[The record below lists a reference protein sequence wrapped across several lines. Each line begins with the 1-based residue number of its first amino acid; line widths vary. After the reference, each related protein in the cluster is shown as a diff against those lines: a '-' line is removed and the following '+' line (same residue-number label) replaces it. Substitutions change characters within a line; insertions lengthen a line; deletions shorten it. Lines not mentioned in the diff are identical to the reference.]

1 MVEEEEGEGTA
12 LTSGTE
18 VTTETSVVD
27 DEGTVAVSTGV
38 TKGMVWVVTAEV
50 EEEEETINS
59 GIETATDVPVAALG
73 EDGTPGNMGVVSS
86 AADEEG
92 DSVTVTVSG
101 PSSTEVVEDEEETIS
116 DDDGVGVIWKVVSGN
131 LKDDIATGVPVT
143 VVLGLTILLMNCEE
157 ELIGWSS
164 AVVEGV

>member
-1 MVEEEEGEGTA
+1 M
-12 LTSGTE
+12 
-18 VTTETSVVD
+18 
-27 DEGTVAVSTGV
+27 
-38 TKGMVWVVTAEV
+38 VTAEV
-50 EEEEETINS
+50 EEDEDTINS
-59 GIETATDVPVAALG
+59 GIETATDVPAATSGEEVKPITMEVDPVA
-73 EDGTPGNMGVVSS
+73 V
-86 AADEEG
+86 DEEG

-101 PSSTEVVEDEEETIS
+101 PSSTEVAEDEEETIS

-143 VVLGLTILLMNCEE
+143 VVLGLTILLVNCEE

>member
-1 MVEEEEGEGTA
+1 M
-12 LTSGTE
+12 
-18 VTTETSVVD
+18 
-27 DEGTVAVSTGV
+27 
-38 TKGMVWVVTAEV
+38 VTAEV
-50 EEEEETINS
+50 EEDEDTINS
-59 GIETATDVPVAALG
+59 GIETATDVPAATSGEEVKPITMEVDPVA
-73 EDGTPGNMGVVSS
+73 V
-86 AADEEG
+86 DEEG

-101 PSSTEVVEDEEETIS
+101 PSSTEVAEDEEETIS

-143 VVLGLTILLMNCEE
+143 VVLGLIMLLVSCEE

>member
-1 MVEEEEGEGTA
+1 M
-12 LTSGTE
+12 
-18 VTTETSVVD
+18 
-27 DEGTVAVSTGV
+27 
-38 TKGMVWVVTAEV
+38 VTAEV

-101 PSSTEVVEDEEETIS
+101 PSSTEVSEVTEDEEERIS
-116 DDDGVGVIWKVVSGN
+116 DADGVGVIWKVVSGN

-143 VVLGLTILLMNCEE
+143 VVLGLIILLVSCEE